1 MNLTELSVKKPAAI
15 TMVILFLI
23 GLGIFGYTHLGAD
36 LMPSMDI
43 PVITIST
50 TYSGASTE
58 DIKKDVVK
66 PMEDAVAGISGI
78 DKINSTAKEGMGQT
92 TIIFKSSANMNTAF
106 LDVQKAVDNAQ
117 NKLPK
122 NADKPVLFK
131 IDTSA
136 MSALMLS
143 VSGNLSYDELYN
155 EANNITEDLKK
166 VQGVGNVSLEG
177 IQKKQLI
184 IKLNKSAVEFYGINL
199 NTLISKLQSDNINMP
214 AGQIKQDKLNQSVR
228 IISKFENIDEV
239 KNLLIPISG
248 SSIGGGQASGSSGA
262 ASQGAGTVR
271 LGDIADVNLEYP
283 EEDQH
288 TRMNGK
294 NTIGIN
300 IQKQSD
306 ANVVEVVNNIKK
318 EITKL
323 KKDMP
328 SNIRLD
334 TAYDSTT
341 FIKSSITQIKHTLV
355 EGVITTAL
363 VLLIFLKSWR
373 SSLVILVAI
382 PTSLIST
389 FFMMYVLKFTM
400 NIMSLMGLSLCVGTL
415 VDDSIVVL
423 DNIQRHL
430 AMKKDPQ
437 SAAIDGR
444 KEIGL
449 ASIAIT
455 LCDVVVYLP
464 VCFMTG
470 MVGSYFR
477 EFGLT
482 IVCASL
488 FSLFVA
494 FTITPM
500 LSSRLLKPAENTQI
514 TPGRLKGKFKRSIFY
529 RIIDGISGSMDSIT
543 AGYKRLLIWCLD
555 HRKRVLALSVVV
567 LIASILLI
575 PIGAIGTELMPT
587 TDESSFSINMSF
599 DSGTSLNEMDKKVKQ
614 VENYLHTVP
623 EVSTYYSMVGS
634 SSGSVMMDS
643 SSNSATMYVTLYPK
657 NDRKRSQTEVA
668 KQVRKWGNATLAG
681 TDFSVSESETGGS
694 GSSKPISIEI
704 LGDNTDTVTEISN
717 KVEGIVKN
725 IQGITDVDNS
735 TKVSQSELRVKID
748 KLAAAQY
755 GVSISDISSTL
766 RTAIQGS
773 PAGTYSTS
781 DDDYDITVKFHDGDI
796 KTPSDISDIK
806 VLSQSGQSVPISQ
819 VASIEKTD
827 SPQSIS
833 RKDRQDV
840 ATVSA
845 NIEGRP
851 LGTISQEIGKKLN
864 SLSLPEGYKI
874 QFGGDQKTM
883 GSTFISL
890 GEALGVSLILIYMIL
905 VVLYESFL
913 TPFIRM
919 LSLPCALVG
928 ALLILAI
935 TGKTLNMM
943 SLIGLIML
951 DGLASKN
958 GTLLIDYTNTLIKR
972 GNSLREALIES
983 GERRLRPIMMTSLTM
998 IVGMLPSALSI
1009 GEGSELKSSMAVLVI
1024 GGMVASTIF
1033 TPIILPIIYLMMDNL
1048 KNRIFKKRKKQ
1059 PEMQEV

>member
-15 TMVILFLI
+15 TMVILFLL

-50 TYSGASTE
+50 TYSGASSE
-58 DIKKDVVK
+58 DIRKDVVK

-78 DKINSTAKEGMGQT
+78 DRINSTAREGMGQT

-106 LDVQKAVDNAQ
+106 LDVQKAVDNVQ
-117 NKLPK
+117 GKLPK

-131 IDTSA
+131 LDTGA

-155 EANNITEDLKK
+155 EANNITEALKK

-184 IKLNKSAVEFYGINL
+184 IKLNKSAIEFYGINL
-199 NTLISKLQSDNINMP
+199 NTLTSKLQSDNINMP

-228 IISKFENIDEV
+228 VISKFESIDEV
-239 KNLLIPISG
+239 KNLLIPTSG
-248 SSIGGGQASGSSGA
+248 N
-262 ASQGAGTVR
+262 GTVR

-294 NTIGIN
+294 NTIGIS

-318 EITKL
+318 EITQL
-323 KKDMP
+323 KKGMP

-341 FIKSSITQIKHTLV
+341 FINSSISQIKHTLI

-382 PTSLIST
+382 PTSLIAT

-464 VCFMTG
+464 VSFMTG

-500 LSSRLLKPAENTQI
+500 LSSRLLKPEGNRQAES
-514 TPGRLKGKFKRSIFY
+514 GKLKSKFKQSIFY
-529 RIIDGISGSMDSIT
+529 RMIDGISGSIDRLT
-543 AGYKRLLIWCLD
+543 AVYKGFLIWCLD
-555 HRKRVLALSVVV
+555 HRKRVLAISAVV
-567 LIASILLI
+567 LVGTIALI

-587 TDESSFSINMSF
+587 TDESNFSINMAF

-614 VENYLHTVP
+614 VENYLHSVP

-634 SSGSVMMDS
+634 SSGSVMMGS

-668 KQVRKWGNATLAG
+668 KQVRKWGNAYLAG
-681 TDFSVSESETGGS
+681 TDFSVSESEAGGS

-704 LGDNTDTVTEISN
+704 LGDNTDTVSEISN
-717 KVEGIVKN
+717 KVEEIVK
-725 IQGITDVDNS
+725 GIPGIADVDNS
-735 TKVSQSELRVKID
+735 TKVSQSELRVKVD
-748 KLAAAQY
+748 KLAAVQY
-755 GVSISDISSTL
+755 GVSISDIASTL

-773 PAGTYSTS
+773 SAGTYSTS
-781 DDDYDITVKFHDGDI
+781 DDDYDVTVKFHDGDI
-796 KTPSDISDIK
+796 KTPSDIGGIK
-806 VLSQSGQSVPISQ
+806 VLSQSGQSIPISE
-819 VASIEKTD
+819 VASIVKTD

-833 RKDRQDV
+833 RKDKQDV
-840 ATVSA
+840 ATISA
-845 NIEGRP
+845 NIQGRS
-851 LGTISQEIGKKLN
+851 LGAISQEIGKKLN
-864 SLSLPEGYKI
+864 SLSVPEGYKI
-874 QFGGDQKTM
+874 QFGGDQKSM
-883 GSTFISL
+883 GDSFTSL

-919 LSLPCALVG
+919 ISLPCALVG
-928 ALLILAI
+928 ALGILAI

-972 GNSLREALIES
+972 GKSLREALIES
-983 GERRLRPIMMTSLTM
+983 GERRLRPIIMTSLTM

>member
-15 TMVILFLI
+15 TMVILFLL

-43 PVITIST
+43 PVISIST
-50 TYSGASTE
+50 TYSGASSE
-58 DIKKDVVK
+58 DIRKDVVK

-78 DKINSTAKEGMGQT
+78 DRINSTAREGMGQT

-106 LDVQKAVDNAQ
+106 LDVQKAVDNVQ
-117 NKLPK
+117 GKLPK

-131 IDTSA
+131 LDTSA

-155 EANNITEDLKK
+155 EANNITEALKK

-184 IKLNKSAVEFYGINL
+184 IKLNKSAIEFYGINL
-199 NTLISKLQSDNINMP
+199 NTLTSKLQSDNVNMP

-228 IISKFENIDEV
+228 VISKFESVDEV
-239 KNLLIPISG
+239 KNLLIPTSG
-248 SSIGGGQASGSSGA
+248 N
-262 ASQGAGTVR
+262 GTVR
-271 LGDIADVNLEYP
+271 LGDIADINLEYP
-283 EEDQH
+283 EEDQR

-318 EITKL
+318 EIAGL
-323 KKDMP
+323 KKGMP
-328 SNIRLD
+328 SNIRLE

-341 FIKSSITQIKHTLV
+341 FINSSISQIKHTLI

-389 FFMMYVLKFTM
+389 FFMMYIMKFTM

-455 LCDVVVYLP
+455 LCDVVVYIP

-470 MVGSYFR
+470 MVGTYFR

-482 IVCASL
+482 IVFASL

-500 LSSRLLKPAENTQI
+500 LASRLLKPEENRQAKS
-514 TPGRLKGKFKRSIFY
+514 GMLKSKFKQSIFY
-529 RIIDGISGSMDSIT
+529 RILNGISSSMDSIT
-543 AGYKRLLIWCLD
+543 ANYKRFLIWCLD
-555 HRKRVLALSVVV
+555 HRKRVLAISAVV
-567 LIASILLI
+567 LVATIALI

-587 TDESSFSINMSF
+587 TDESNFSISMNF

-614 VENYLHTVP
+614 VENYLHSVP

-657 NDRKRSQTEVA
+657 NDRKRSQTQVA

-681 TDFSVSESETGGS
+681 TDFSVSESQAGGS

-717 KVEGIVKN
+717 KVEQIVKG
-725 IQGITDVDNS
+725 IPGITDVGNS
-735 TKVSQSELRVKID
+735 TNVSQSELRVKID

-755 GVSISDISSTL
+755 GVSISDIASTL

-773 PAGTYSTS
+773 SAGTYSTS
-781 DDDYDITVKFHDGDI
+781 DDDYDIKVKFHDGDI
-796 KTPSDISDIK
+796 KTPSDISGIK
-806 VLSQSGQSVPISQ
+806 VLNQSGQSIPISE
-819 VASIEKTD
+819 VASIVRTN

-840 ATVSA
+840 AIVSA
-845 NIEGRP
+845 NIEGRS
-851 LGTISQEIGKKLN
+851 LGTISQQIGEKLK
-864 SLSLPEGYKI
+864 SLSVPEGYKI
-874 QFGGDQKTM
+874 QFGGDQKSM
-883 GSTFISL
+883 GDSFVSL

-928 ALLILAI
+928 AFGILAI

-972 GNSLREALIES
+972 GYSLREALIES

-998 IVGMLPSALSI
+998 IMGMLPAALSI

-1024 GGMVASTIF
+1024 GGMIASTIF

-1048 KNRIFKKRKKQ
+1048 KNRILKKRKKQ

>member
-15 TMVILFLI
+15 TMVILFLL

-43 PVITIST
+43 PVISIST
-50 TYSGASTE
+50 TYSGASSE
-58 DIKKDVVK
+58 DIRKDVVK

-78 DKINSTAKEGMGQT
+78 DRINSTAREGMGQT

-117 NKLPK
+117 GKLPK
-122 NADKPVLFK
+122 NADKPILFK
-131 IDTSA
+131 LDTGA

-155 EANNITEDLKK
+155 EANTITEALKK

-184 IKLNKSAVEFYGINL
+184 IKLNKSAIEFYGINL
-199 NTLISKLQSDNINMP
+199 NTLTSKLQSDNINMP

-228 IISKFENIDEV
+228 VISKFESVDEV
-239 KNLLIPISG
+239 KNLLIPTSG
-248 SSIGGGQASGSSGA
+248 NS
-262 ASQGAGTVR
+262 TVR

-283 EEDQH
+283 EQDQRI
-288 TRMNGK
+288 RMNGK
-294 NTIGIN
+294 NTIGIS

-306 ANVVEVVNNIKK
+306 ANVVEVVNNVKK
-318 EITKL
+318 EIAGL

-341 FIKSSITQIKHTLV
+341 FINSSISQIKHTLI

-389 FFMMYVLKFTM
+389 FFMMYVMKFTM

-470 MVGSYFR
+470 MVGTYFR

-482 IVCASL
+482 IVFASL

-500 LSSRLLKPAENTQI
+500 LSSRLLKTEENRQAKS
-514 TPGRLKGKFKRSIFY
+514 GMLKSKFKQSIFY
-529 RIIDGISGSMDSIT
+529 RILNGISSSMDSIT
-543 AGYKRLLIWCLD
+543 ANYKRFLIWCLD
-555 HRKRVLALSVVV
+555 HRKRVLALGAVV
-567 LIASILLI
+567 LVATIALI

-587 TDESSFSINMSF
+587 TDESNFSISMSF

-614 VENYLHTVP
+614 VENYLHSVS

-634 SSGSVMMDS
+634 SSDSVMMDS
-643 SSNSATMYVTLYPK
+643 SSNSASMYVTLYPK

-668 KQVRKWGNATLAG
+668 KQVRKWGNANLAG
-681 TDFSVSESETGGS
+681 TDFSVSESEAGGS

-717 KVEGIVKN
+717 KVEQIVKG
-725 IQGITDVDNS
+725 ISGITDVDNS
-735 TKVSQSELRVKID
+735 TNASQSELRVKID

-773 PAGTYSTS
+773 SAGTYSTS
-781 DDDYDITVKFHDGDI
+781 DDDYDIKVKFHDGDI
-796 KTPSDISDIK
+796 KTPSDISGIK
-806 VLSQSGQSVPISQ
+806 VLNQSGQSIPISE
-819 VASIEKTD
+819 VASIVRTN

-840 ATVSA
+840 ATISA
-845 NIEGRP
+845 NIEGRS
-851 LGTISQEIGKKLN
+851 LGTISQQINEKLK
-864 SLSLPEGYKI
+864 SLSVPEGYKI
-874 QFGGDQKTM
+874 QFGGDQKSM
-883 GSTFISL
+883 GDSFTSL

-928 ALLILAI
+928 AFGILAI

-972 GNSLREALIES
+972 GYSLREALIES

-998 IVGMLPSALSI
+998 IVGMLPAALSI

-1024 GGMVASTIF
+1024 GGMIASTIF

>member
-15 TMVILFLI
+15 TMVILFLL
-23 GLGIFGYTHLGAD
+23 GLGIFGYTHIGAD

-43 PVITIST
+43 PVISIST
-50 TYSGASTE
+50 TYSGASSE

-66 PMEDAVAGISGI
+66 PIEDAVSGISGI
-78 DKINSTAKEGMGQT
+78 DRISSTAKESSGQT
-92 TIIFKSSANMNTAF
+92 MIVFKSSTNMNTAF

-117 NKLPK
+117 GNLPK

-131 IDTSA
+131 IDTNA

-155 EANNITEDLKK
+155 EANKITEALKK

-184 IKLNKSAVEFYGINL
+184 IKLNKSAIEFYGINL
-199 NTLISKLQSDNINMP
+199 NTLTSKLQSDNINMP
-214 AGQIKQDKLNQSVR
+214 AGEIKQDKLNQSVR
-228 IISKFENIDEV
+228 VMSKFDSIDEV
-239 KNLLIPISG
+239 KDLLIPT
-248 SSIGGGQASGSSGA
+248 
-262 ASQGAGTVR
+262 AGNSTVR
-271 LGDIADVNLEYP
+271 LGDIADINLEYP
-283 EEDQH
+283 EEDQSI
-288 TRMNGK
+288 RMNGK

-318 EITKL
+318 EITQL

-328 SNIRLD
+328 SNVKLD

-341 FIKSSITQIKHTLV
+341 FINSSIASIKRTLV

-363 VLLIFLKSWR
+363 VLLIFLRSWR

-382 PTSLIST
+382 PTSLVAT
-389 FFMMYVLKFTM
+389 FFMMYVMKFTM

-415 VDDSIVVL
+415 VDDSVVVL

-437 SAAIDGR
+437 TAAIDGR

-464 VCFMTG
+464 VSFMSG
-470 MVGSYFR
+470 MTGSYFR

-500 LSSRLLKPAENTQI
+500 LSSRLLKPVENRQVK
-514 TPGRLKGKFKRSIFY
+514 PGRLKSKIKQTVFY
-529 RIIDGISGSMDSIT
+529 RIFNGISGSIDNIT
-543 AGYKRLLIWCLD
+543 VSYKRLLIWCLD
-555 HRKRVLALSVVV
+555 HRKRVLALSVAV
-567 LIASILLI
+567 LIGSILLI
-575 PIGAIGTELMPT
+575 PAGAIGTELVPT
-587 TDESSFSINMSF
+587 TDQSYFNISMSF

-614 VENYLHTVP
+614 VENYLHSVP
-623 EVSTYYSMVGS
+623 EITTYYSMVGS
-634 SSGSVMMDS
+634 SGSDMMGG
-643 SSNSATMYVTLYPK
+643 SSNSASIYVSLYPK
-657 NDRKRSQTEVA
+657 NDRKRAQSEVA
-668 KQVRKWGNATLAG
+668 KQVRKWGNSTLAG
-681 TDFSVSESETGGS
+681 TNFSVSESSVGGS

-717 KVEGIVKN
+717 KVETIVKN
-725 IQGITDVDNS
+725 IQGIADVDNS

-755 GVSISDISSTL
+755 GVSISDISSVL

-773 PAGTYSTS
+773 SAGTYSTS
-781 DDDYDITVKFHDGDI
+781 DDDYDIKVKFHDGDI
-796 KTPSDISDIK
+796 KTPSDISAIK
-806 VLSQSGQSVPISQ
+806 VLNQSGQSIPISEI
-819 VASIEKTD
+819 ASIVKTD

-845 NIEGRP
+845 NIEGRS
-851 LGTISQEIGKKLN
+851 LGTINNDINKKLK

-874 QFGGDQKTM
+874 QFGGDQKSM
-883 GSTFISL
+883 GDSFTSL
-890 GEALGVSLILIYMIL
+890 AEALGVSLILIYMIL

-919 LSLPCALVG
+919 ISLPCALVG
-928 ALLILAI
+928 AFGILAI
-935 TGKTLNMM
+935 TGKTLNML

-972 GNSLREALIES
+972 GKSLREALIES
-983 GERRLRPIMMTSLTM
+983 GERRLRPIIMTSLTM

-1024 GGMVASTIF
+1024 GGMIASTIF
-1033 TPIILPIIYLMMDNL
+1033 TPIVLPIVYLMLDNL

>member
-15 TMVILFLI
+15 TMVILFLL

-43 PVITIST
+43 PVISIST
-50 TYSGASTE
+50 TYSGASSE
-58 DIKKDVVK
+58 DIRKDVVK

-78 DKINSTAKEGMGQT
+78 DRINSTAREGMGQT

-106 LDVQKAVDNAQ
+106 LDVQKAVDNVQ
-117 NKLPK
+117 GKLPK

-131 IDTSA
+131 LDTSA

-155 EANNITEDLKK
+155 EANNITEALKK

-184 IKLNKSAVEFYGINL
+184 IKLNKSAIEFYGINL
-199 NTLISKLQSDNINMP
+199 NTLTSKLQSDNVNMP

-228 IISKFENIDEV
+228 VISKFESVDEV
-239 KNLLIPISG
+239 KNLLIPTSG
-248 SSIGGGQASGSSGA
+248 N
-262 ASQGAGTVR
+262 GTVR
-271 LGDIADVNLEYP
+271 LGDIADINLEYP
-283 EEDQH
+283 EEDQR

-318 EITKL
+318 EIAGL
-323 KKDMP
+323 KKGMP
-328 SNIRLD
+328 SNIRLE

-341 FIKSSITQIKHTLV
+341 FINSSISQIKHTLI

-382 PTSLIST
+382 PTSLVAT
-389 FFMMYVLKFTM
+389 FFMMYVMKFTM

-455 LCDVVVYLP
+455 LCDVVVYIP

-470 MVGSYFR
+470 MVGTYFR

-482 IVCASL
+482 IVFASL

-500 LSSRLLKPAENTQI
+500 LASRLLKPEENRQAKS
-514 TPGRLKGKFKRSIFY
+514 GMLKSKFKQSIFY
-529 RIIDGISGSMDSIT
+529 RILNGISSSMDSIT
-543 AGYKRLLIWCLD
+543 ANYKRFLIWCLD
-555 HRKRVLALSVVV
+555 HRKRVLAISAVV
-567 LIASILLI
+567 LVATIALI

-587 TDESSFSINMSF
+587 TDESNFSISMNF

-614 VENYLHTVP
+614 VENYLHSVP

-657 NDRKRSQTEVA
+657 NDRKRSQTQVA

-681 TDFSVSESETGGS
+681 TDFSVSESQAGGS

-717 KVEGIVKN
+717 KVEQIVKG
-725 IQGITDVDNS
+725 IPGITDVGNS
-735 TKVSQSELRVKID
+735 TNVSQSELRVKID

-755 GVSISDISSTL
+755 GVSISDIASTL

-773 PAGTYSTS
+773 SAGTYSTS
-781 DDDYDITVKFHDGDI
+781 DDDYDIKVKFHDGDI
-796 KTPSDISDIK
+796 KTPSDISGIK
-806 VLSQSGQSVPISQ
+806 VLNQSGQSIPISE
-819 VASIEKTD
+819 VASIVRTN

-840 ATVSA
+840 AIVSA
-845 NIEGRP
+845 NIEGRS
-851 LGTISQEIGKKLN
+851 LGTISQQIGEKLK
-864 SLSLPEGYKI
+864 SLSVPEGYKI
-874 QFGGDQKTM
+874 HFGGHQKSM
-883 GSTFISL
+883 GDSFVSL
-890 GEALGVSLILIYMIL
+890 GEALGVSLILIYTIL

-928 ALLILAI
+928 AFGILAI

-972 GNSLREALIES
+972 GYSLREALIES

-998 IVGMLPSALSI
+998 IMGMLPAALSI

-1024 GGMVASTIF
+1024 GGMIASTIF

-1048 KNRIFKKRKKQ
+1048 KNRILKKRKKQ

>member
-15 TMVILFLI
+15 TMVILFLL

-43 PVITIST
+43 PVISIST
-50 TYSGASTE
+50 SYSGASSE
-58 DIKKDVVK
+58 DIRKDVVK

-78 DKINSTAKEGMGQT
+78 DRINSTAREGMGQT

-117 NKLPK
+117 GRLPK
-122 NADKPVLFK
+122 NADKPILFK
-131 IDTSA
+131 LDTGA

-155 EANNITEDLKK
+155 EANNITEALKK

-184 IKLNKSAVEFYGINL
+184 IKLNKSAIEFYGINL
-199 NTLISKLQSDNINMP
+199 NTLTSKLQSDNINMP

-228 IISKFENIDEV
+228 VISKFESVDEV
-239 KNLLIPISG
+239 KNLLIPTSG
-248 SSIGGGQASGSSGA
+248 NS
-262 ASQGAGTVR
+262 TVR

-283 EEDQH
+283 EQDQRI
-288 TRMNGK
+288 RMNGK
-294 NTIGIN
+294 NTIGIS

-306 ANVVEVVNNIKK
+306 ANVVEVVNNVKK
-318 EITKL
+318 EIAGL

-341 FIKSSITQIKHTLV
+341 FINSSISQIKHTLI

-382 PTSLIST
+382 PTSLIAT
-389 FFMMYVLKFTM
+389 FFMMYVMKFTM

-470 MVGSYFR
+470 MVGTYFR

-482 IVCASL
+482 IVFASL

-500 LSSRLLKPAENTQI
+500 LASRLLKTEENRQAKS
-514 TPGRLKGKFKRSIFY
+514 GMLKSKFKRSIFY
-529 RIIDGISGSMDSIT
+529 RILNGISNSMDSIT
-543 AGYKRLLIWCLD
+543 ANYKRFLIWCLD
-555 HRKRVLALSVVV
+555 HRKRVLAISAVV
-567 LIASILLI
+567 LVATIALI

-587 TDESSFSINMSF
+587 TDESNFSISMSF

-614 VENYLHTVP
+614 VENYLHSVS

-681 TDFSVSESETGGS
+681 TDFSVSESEAGGS

-704 LGDNTDTVTEISN
+704 LGANTDTVTEISN
-717 KVEGIVKN
+717 KVEQIVKG
-725 IQGITDVDNS
+725 ISGITDVGNS
-735 TKVSQSELRVKID
+735 TNASQSELRVKID

-773 PAGTYSTS
+773 SAGTYSTS
-781 DDDYDITVKFHDGDI
+781 DDDYDIKVKFHDGDI
-796 KTPSDISDIK
+796 KTPSDISGIK
-806 VLSQSGQSVPISQ
+806 VLNQSGQSIPISE
-819 VASIEKTD
+819 VASIVRTN

-845 NIEGRP
+845 NIEGRS
-851 LGTISQEIGKKLN
+851 LGTISQQIGEKLK
-864 SLSLPEGYKI
+864 SLSVPEGYKI
-874 QFGGDQKTM
+874 EFGGDQKSM
-883 GSTFISL
+883 GDSFTSL

-919 LSLPCALVG
+919 ISLPCALVG
-928 ALLILAI
+928 AFGILAI

-972 GNSLREALIES
+972 GYSLREALIES

-998 IVGMLPSALSI
+998 IVGMLPAALSI

-1024 GGMVASTIF
+1024 GGMIASTIF